1 MAPGS
6 SKRKRPERQY
16 SQEDGA
22 NRPSPHRP
30 ENLNLAQQNQHQSA
44 RGRSGRRSS
53 RHGGQSPSRAQPT
66 AGAAPATPAR
76 ASPRSAQTSST
87 PAAEPSRPSTPMQ
100 KSAAPAP
107 PPMEI
112 VPQGPPAPYAY
123 EHLTDEVVAA
133 WRESGKQAM
142 LEAANG
148 EDNLATGGVV
158 QELVRG
164 GLDRRID
171 ATEAGAVVREL
182 IAQQEEGTDVESLF
196 LDTISLLDDADARKP
211 ALSRIVAATS
221 IDPETIRQ
229 ELDVSLLTSL
239 GLVRSTFER
248 MRARKTTNQL
258 YRQAN
263 FNLLREETEGYAKL
277 LTDYYNAA
285 TESAHSDDAEMA
297 KDAYHRIMALV
308 GAFDLDVGRVLDI
321 TLDISA
327 SLLVKSFR
335 FFVKFYRRSSWWPQ
349 RAALDDVKFEDQGF
363 GPLPSWA
370 LPDSGKWAAS
380 DQDKAEIAELRLK
393 RDLAFWSRVQDSG
406 MDAFFELGAR
416 KISDYDSALPLLET
430 EVQPQYD
437 AKGNEINA
445 DQRKRINETR
455 KYMRET
461 RFLPPPG
468 NPDAA
473 QLLGFK
479 LRFYASPARD
489 ANDVLPENLVFLA
502 ALLIKIGFISLRDL
516 YPHLYPADG
525 DMASE
530 RDRLEKE
537 KTEKERKERPGGG
550 MNALLAAGA
559 LADDT
564 VPAVRNLRGDAGRSG
579 GNSPKSEKKDEEA
592 KEQLPEPTNQKIVLL
607 RALLAIGALPDALF
621 ILGKFP
627 WLAEVDTSIPP
638 YLHRIVRKMLS
649 KMANDTK
656 PMQDRTELQDTRQ
669 QLTNATPSADGS
681 LNLKS
686 RFKTRTRRWLG
697 LDTPDDGEGVEH
709 LHYYQDWDD
718 NIPVC
723 QTVDDV
729 FLLCNTFLG
738 YLGVKIGQDALLLTT
753 LLRLAKRSLTD
764 DTSETNRA
772 RWLDLMKRLLVPALS
787 LTKHNPAVAQ
797 EVWELLKL
805 FPISTRYNI
814 YAEWFTGKTSRTPDM
829 KVALDRNKA
838 EAKDV
843 LRRITNESGKKQ
855 ARSLAKVSFAS
866 PGVVVMTFINQLES
880 YSNMIPGLVE
890 SVRYFSLLSFDVL
903 TWCLINALSG
913 QGRNRMQAD
922 GMLTSPWLQALSLF
936 VASLF
941 TRYPI
946 INPSPILQYV
956 AFELRNGDSTDL
968 ELIDSVLA
976 EMAGIKSEMNFNDT
990 QVLGMTGGEL
1000 LQSQIVQQLA
1010 DQRHMKKTS
1019 AKRLMKA
1026 LSEPGLVGQIL
1037 ISIAQ
1042 ERQMYPHREGSK
1054 DMPLKVLGNNLDMIQ
1069 QVFAQYLDVLRTN
1082 LSPVEFESAVPDVI
1096 SLIDDFGLEPG
1107 TAFAICR
1114 IGILRRMADVD
1125 AAKKEQKLGR
1135 KERERSKS
1143 QNLGDTAMKDAV
1155 GENDKQTET
1164 EPAALPDTAD
1174 SPVNVK
1180 TEDGASGDAIEHTDD
1195 SPAKDGVISSQTKE
1209 ETAPAPTP
1217 KPSAFATTNGDSNPW
1232 HPVLEPIMNQMP
1244 EIRPELASRVS
1255 VPFYVTFWT
1264 LAPQDVIVPMEVYQ
1278 AEMEKLQAQAKQ
1290 IAGDRTDL
1298 SSNGLKE
1305 RERKRKAVTDIADK
1319 LRAEMNERITGF
1331 RGYSQVKMWLNTQK
1345 KHWFSLLTETR
1356 DKIARHLALL
1366 QDCFLP
1372 RAMMSAL
1379 DAHYCL
1385 QIIKVMHN
1393 NATPGFSTMHLLG
1406 QLFHKEQ
1413 LSGIISQCTARE
1425 AENFGRFLYEILKM
1439 LAHWHSEQEIYDKE
1453 ALGSQKQLHGF
1464 AKSVDAN
1471 GAPTNLLEY
1480 EQFRRLLSNWHNA
1493 LTWALKNC
1501 FNSGDYMQIRNS
1513 IIVLRTV
1520 VQVFPALNF
1529 QGNQLTE
1536 IVRSLSEKETRNDLK
1551 LAALSLRG
1559 PLKKRETAWV
1569 MPQNFRLHD
1578 SAKDGP
1584 AGSSRAPSA
1593 RPETPQ
1599 PGGGTPKLNAGANE
1613 FKPSGS
1619 KLANGDPVKSGGAED
1634 GEIEDEKPSS
1644 DKQDVKM
1651 DDASPAQASSEARGG
1666 DQTGSQAKTDNLR
1679 TSGRHDRRGDSKPP
1693 TPGPS
1698 GSTRQPPTTNGSAR
1712 NGPYKPDSQPPSR
1725 SVSSAPRTESTLPPK
1740 PLQGP
1745 PGGRGNRGA
1754 RDEDQY
1760 GRLDRP
1766 AETRTPRE
1774 RSPGHRSRARTP
1786 ERDPRDQYG
1795 PPRAYRDERQGPRGA
1810 AADSRYPRDEVR
1822 GGGRREPLGPQQ
1834 MPGSQ
1839 PSWDE
1844 PRNPPKREPLGPQQ
1858 MPGSQTAREEPRT
1871 TSRREP
1877 LGPQQMP
1884 ASHAQSDRNSRG
1896 MGPPQGQSPHPERL
1910 TQIRSDGATPG
1921 HQQDSRSSPGAGQA
1935 ANPNL
1940 EPVVNPARAALISE
1954 PARGEKD
1961 RRRDRDGRPEERGN
1975 IALNTAT
1982 GPDNRPN
1989 GRHEQHEPN
1998 RDPLHRA
2005 EQDTPTGPRASRGS
2019 GRESANEP
2027 VRGRSTRDAAH
2038 PESSYGRLNAPANAP
2053 SPDAPSGP
2061 RASNGPAGR
2070 GARNFTAS
2078 GSTMNSRNEPSR
2090 ESDRQPTTSQPSTPS
2105 AEGRPVSGMH
2115 PSRMAKFGSN
2125 MPPPVQTTT
2134 APGSASRNV
2143 ASPTG
2148 PPPSGPRSSRP
2159 PAGTP
2164 TGPSPA
2170 PGPPSGPAG
2179 SDRKRGG
2186 DRQRANINATLQG
2199 AGNGPSG
2206 NGQGTQIRG
2215 AARGTSHTAPSP
2227 SAPSAAPAMDTPSR
2241 RDAPSAADPRADLF
2255 AGRGGED
2262 RDSRPRRYD
2271 DERGEPRQRSSRHA
2285 SREPRA
2291 EDAPLRRA
2299 QPPGMDDGREKP
2311 GQARGDDRRG
2321 RDDRSGRE
2329 GRDRRGGRE
2338 EEQQQGRRPMPESQG
2353 SYGPNAAP
2361 GPPPGPPPPPPSPP
2375 PAWERGPSRRDA
2387 QAAGRGG
2394 RGGDFRGGGGGGRR
2408 DEDRNAGGR
2417 GGGPREDLMAP
2428 QAMDGRKRRHEDA
2441 SGGFDPAKRRRSGR

>member
-1 MAPGS
+1 M
-6 SKRKRPERQY
+6 
-16 SQEDGA
+16 
-22 NRPSPHRP
+22 
-30 ENLNLAQQNQHQSA
+30 
-44 RGRSGRRSS
+44 
-53 RHGGQSPSRAQPT
+53 
-66 AGAAPATPAR
+66 
-76 ASPRSAQTSST
+76 
-87 PAAEPSRPSTPMQ
+87 
-100 KSAAPAP
+100 
-107 PPMEI
+107 
-112 VPQGPPAPYAY
+112 
-123 EHLTDEVVAA
+123 TDEVVAN
-133 WRESGKQAM
+133 WEGSGKQAM

-148 EDNLATGGVV
+148 GDSLAAGAVV
-158 QELVRG
+158 QELVRS
-164 GLDRRID
+164 GLDKRID
-171 ATEAGAVVREL
+171 ATDAGNAVKEL
-182 IAQQEEGTDVESLF
+182 IAQQNEGLEVESLF
-196 LDTISLLDDADARKP
+196 LDTISLLDDMDAKNP
-211 ALSRIVAATS
+211 ALSRIVAATA
-221 IDPETIRQ
+221 IDPDTIRQ

-297 KDAYHRIMALV
+297 KDAYFRIMALV

-349 RAALDDVKFEDQGF
+349 RAVLDDIKFEDPGF
-363 GPLPSWA
+363 GALPSWA
-370 LPDSGKWAAS
+370 LPDSGKWVTS
-380 DQDKAEIAELRLK
+380 EQDKAEIAELRLK
-393 RDLAFWSRVQDSG
+393 RDLAFWNRVKESG

-416 KISDYDSALPLLET
+416 KISDFDSTLPLLET

-445 DQRKRINETR
+445 NQRKRINESR

-489 ANDVLPENLVFLA
+489 ANDVLPENLVYLA

-516 YPHLYPADG
+516 YPHLYPADD

-537 KTEKERKERPGGG
+537 KAEKERKERPGGG

-564 VPAVRNLRGDAGRSG
+564 VPAVRGLRGDAARSG

-627 WLAEVDTSIPP
+627 WLADVDTSIPP

-649 KMANDTK
+649 KMATDTQ

-669 QLTNATPSADGS
+669 QVSNSTPSANGS
-681 LNLKS
+681 LSLKS

-697 LDTPDDGEGVEH
+697 LDAPDDGEGVEH

-729 FLLCNTFLG
+729 FLLCSTFLG
-738 YLGVKIGQDALLLTT
+738 YLGVKIGQDPLLLTT

-764 DTSETNRA
+764 DTSDSHRT
-772 RWLDLMKRLLVPALS
+772 RWLDLMKRILVPALS

-797 EVWELLKL
+797 EVWELLQL
-805 FPISTRYNI
+805 FPITTRYNI

-855 ARSLAKVSFAS
+855 ARALAKVSFAS

-936 VASLF
+936 AASLF

-946 INPSPILQYV
+946 INPSPVLQYV

-968 ELIDSVLA
+968 ELIDSILA
-976 EMAGIKSEMNFNDT
+976 EMAGIKSEMNFNET

-1026 LSEPGLVGQIL
+1026 LTEPGLVGQIL

-1042 ERQMYPHREGSK
+1042 ERQMYPHREGSR

-1082 LSPVEFESAVPDVI
+1082 LSPAEFEAAVPDVI
-1096 SLIDDFGLEPG
+1096 SLVDQFGLEPG

-1135 KERERSKS
+1135 KDKERSKS
-1143 QNLGDTAMKDAV
+1143 QSLGDSDMKDATDD
-1155 GENDKQTET
+1155 NDKQTEA
-1164 EPAALPDTAD
+1164 EPTASQDHESSSGDVKVEESTNDEAITADESTTKDAAL
-1174 SPVNVK
+1174 
-1180 TEDGASGDAIEHTDD
+1180 
-1195 SPAKDGVISSQTKE
+1195 SSQTKE
-1209 ETAPAPTP
+1209 EATPAPTP
-1217 KPSAFATTNGDSNPW
+1217 QPSAFATTNGDVNPW
-1232 HPVLEPIMNQMP
+1232 HPVLEPIMNQLP

-1305 RERKRKAVTDIADK
+1305 RERKRKAVNDIADK
-1319 LRAEMNERITGF
+1319 LRAEMNERISGF

-1345 KHWFSLLTETR
+1345 KHWFSLLTEAR

-1372 RAMMSAL
+1372 RAMMSSL
-1379 DAHYCL
+1379 DAHFCL

-1393 NATPGFSTMHLLG
+1393 NATPGFSTMHLFG

-1439 LAHWHSEQEIYDKE
+1439 LAHWHSEQEIYEKE
-1453 ALGSQKQLHGF
+1453 ALGSQRQLHGF
-1464 AKSVDAN
+1464 AKSVDPN
-1471 GAPTNLLEY
+1471 GAPIHQMNY
-1480 EQFRRLLSNWHNA
+1480 ETFRQLLSNWHNA

-1513 IIVLRTV
+1513 IVVLRTV
-1520 VQVFPALNF
+1520 VNVFPALKH
-1529 QGNQLTE
+1529 QGRQLTDIAE
-1536 IVRSLSEKETRNDLK
+1536 ALSEKETRNDLK

-1559 PLKKRETAWV
+1559 PLKNREKAWI
-1569 MPQNFRLHD
+1569 MPQNFRLHGKEKDD
-1578 SAKDGP
+1578 SADE
-1584 AGSSRAPSA
+1584 SRAPSA

-1599 PGGGTPKLNAGANE
+1599 PGGATPKLNAGAQE

-1619 KLANGDPVKSGGAED
+1619 KLSNGDPVKSSGAED
-1634 GEIEDEKPSS
+1634 GEIEDEKPNTS
-1644 DKQDVKM
+1644 QDVKM
-1651 DDASPAQASSEARGG
+1651 DDAPPAQGSSETKFGN
-1666 DQTGSQAKTDNLR
+1666 QTESQARPTRN
-1679 TSGRHDRRGDSKPP
+1679 DRRAESKPS

-1698 GSTRQPPTTNGSAR
+1698 GNARQPPTANGSAR
-1712 NGPYKPDSQPPSR
+1712 NGSFRSDSQPPAR
-1725 SVSSAPRTESTLPPK
+1725 SNSSAPRAENSLPSK
-1740 PLQGP
+1740 PLPGP
-1745 PGGRGNRGA
+1745 PGGRGNRGG
-1754 RDEDQY
+1754 RNDEQY

-1766 AETRTPRE
+1766 TETRPPRE

-1786 ERDPRDQYG
+1786 ERDPSDQYG
-1795 PPRAYRDERQGPRGA
+1795 PPRAYRDERQGPRGVPG
-1810 AADSRYPRDEVR
+1810 DSRFPRDEMR

-1839 PSWDE
+1839 PMRDE
-1844 PRNPPKREPLGPQQ
+1844 PRHPKREPLGPQQ
-1858 MPGSQTAREEPRT
+1858 MPGHQGPRDEPRT

-1884 ASHAQSDRNSRG
+1884 ASHGQPDRGGRG
-1896 MGPPQGQSPHPERL
+1896 MGPPPGQSPHPERL
-1910 TQIRSDGATPG
+1910 NQIRSDSAPPG
-1921 HQQDSRSSPGAGQA
+1921 HQQDARSSPGVGQA

-1940 EPVVNPARAALISE
+1940 EPVVNPARAALISDT
-1954 PARGEKD
+1954 PRGDRD
-1961 RRRDRDGRPEERGN
+1961 RRRDRDARHDERG
-1975 IALNTAT
+1975 APATAPAT
-1982 GPDNRPN
+1982 GPETRPN
-1989 GRHEQHEPN
+1989 GRHEQHESS
-1998 RDPLHRA
+1998 R

-2019 GRESANEP
+2019 GRELANEP
-2027 VRGRSTRDAAH
+2027 LRGRSNRDAAH
-2038 PESSYGRLNAPANAP
+2038 SESSYGRLNAPANAP
-2053 SPDAPSGP
+2053 SPDTPSGP
-2061 RASNGPAGR
+2061 RAASGPAGR
-2070 GARNFTAS
+2070 GGRNFTAP
-2078 GSTMNSRNEPSR
+2078 GPARNEPSR
-2090 ESDRQPTTSQPSTPS
+2090 ESASRQEFTDRQPTTSQPSTPA
-2105 AEGRPVSGMH
+2105 AESGPVSGMH

-2125 MPPPVQTTT
+2125 MPPPIQTNTG
-2134 APGSASRNV
+2134 PSGGSRNA

-2148 PPPSGPRSSRP
+2148 PPPSGPRSNRP

-2170 PGPPSGPAG
+2170 TGPPSGPAG
-2179 SDRKRGG
+2179 SERKPRG

-2199 AGNGPSG
+2199 AGNNGPAA
-2206 NGQGTQIRG
+2206 NNNQGMQFRG
-2215 AARGTSHTAPSP
+2215 AARSTSYTAPSP
-2227 SAPSAAPAMDTPSR
+2227 SAPSTAPAMDTPSR
-2241 RDAPSAADPRADLF
+2241 REAPAGPDSRADLF
-2255 AGRGGED
+2255 ASRGGGED
-2262 RDSRPRRYD
+2262 REPRARRYE
-2271 DERGEPRQRSSRHA
+2271 DERAEPRGQRSSRHP
-2285 SREPRA
+2285 SRERRGGDDVPPR
-2291 EDAPLRRA
+2291 RG
-2299 QPPGMDDGREKP
+2299 QPPPPGGAGMDDPREKP
-2311 GQARGDDRRG
+2311 SHDRRAGG
-2321 RDDRSGRE
+2321 RDDRPT
-2329 GRDRRGGRE
+2329 RDRRGDD
-2338 EEQQQGRRPMPESQG
+2338 QQQSRSQG
-2353 SYGPNAAP
+2353 SFGPNAPP
-2361 GPPPGPPPPPPSPP
+2361 GPPPGLPPPPPE
-2375 PAWERGPSRRDA
+2375 WERGPSRRDA
-2387 QAAGRGG
+2387 QGGDGRRGG
-2394 RGGDFRGGGGGGRR
+2394 RGGGEFRGGR
-2408 DEDRNAGGR
+2408 R
-2417 GGGPREDLMAP
+2417 GGEHDGRSGPREDLMAP
-2428 QAMDGRKRRHEDA
+2428 PQQQQQGGMDGRKRRHDDGPGA
-2441 SGGFDPAKRRRSGR
+2441 GGFDPAKRRRSGR